1 MLPFI
6 TNFGKRA
13 LARATGITATLSIQL
28 LSAWQGWPKSLT
40 RDRIANK
47 SVRRRARSG
56 AVVVESRGYEYK
68 IGRGSEFENKDPV
81 YCTAAMYQGRVADTP
96 RRRLAFWRCPL
107 DARAYVTSPVI
118 NCSLGVGNLST

>member
-1 MLPFI
+1 VLPFI

-81 YCTAAMYQGRVADTP
+81 YCTAAMYQVGSQT
-96 RRRLAFWRCPL
+96 RRGGVMHFGDVRWM
-107 DARAYVTSPVI
+107 RA
-118 NCSLGVGNLST
+118 LM